1 MEDEQF
7 VLTRQGYE
15 RLQAELTEREAE
27 QEERR
32 ENLEE
37 YEDID
42 RQNGEEEAA
51 DFELRT
57 SKEAADER
65 VGHLKFVLERAQVI
79 DEDPDPQRIN
89 EGDRVIAWDL
99 QARQEQTFN
108 LVNGEEIGTLE
119 NGVATDSPVGKA
131 LLGHRVGDVI
141 EVAVPDGWSRYM
153 VRRLERFEEKNSGA

>member
-1 MEDEQF
+1 MADERF

-15 RLQAELTEREAE
+15 QLQTELREREAE

-57 SKEAADER
+57 SKEYADER
-65 VGHLKFVLERAQVI
+65 VGHLKFVLERADVL
-79 DEDPDPQRIN
+79 DGDPDPQRIN
-89 EGDRVIAWDL
+89 EGDRVVVWDL
-99 QARQEQTFN
+99 QAREEQTFN
-108 LVNGEEIGTLE
+108 LVNGEEVGTLADA
-119 NGVATDSPVGKA
+119 VATDSPVGKA
-131 LLGHRVGDVI
+131 LLGHRVGDAI
-141 EVAVPDGWSRYM
+141 EVAVPDGWSRYAI
-153 VRRLERFEEKNSGA
+153 RRVGQIGESD